1 MAYSEVGLLG
11 TPGITPKHS
20 SCAGGG
26 DIHRK
31 RHTITPL
38 GSPRGAAENTTATAP
53 AEEKPAEEKPAE
65 ENERPRK
72 HSRELA
78 VGGPVTF
85 GPAQGLYG

>member
-1 MAYSEVGLLG
+1 MACSEVGLLG

-31 RHTITPL
+31 RPTITPL
-38 GSPRGAAENTTATAP
+38 GSPRGAEEEP
-53 AEEKPAEEKPAE
+53 AEEEPAEGPAE

-85 GPAQGLYG
+85 GPGQGLYG